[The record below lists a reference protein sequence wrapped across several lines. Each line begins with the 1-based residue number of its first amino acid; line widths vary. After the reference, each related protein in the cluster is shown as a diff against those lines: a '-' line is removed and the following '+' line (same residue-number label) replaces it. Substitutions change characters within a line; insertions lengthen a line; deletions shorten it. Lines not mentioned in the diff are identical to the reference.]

1 MEPSAIIS
9 VQDAQT
15 EYLKKMLRQSRL
27 RTLLT
32 AVMTMIFLGLGVFAL
47 QAGAQLSSILYEAET
62 TFSKLSAI
70 SSEIDEADVP
80 GMIEQINVLVQDGQT
95 AAAAATDSM
104 QTAAA
109 KMEALDIDTLN
120 QSIQDFAAVVE
131 PLSKLFGR

>member
-15 EYLKKMLRQSRL
+15 EYMKKMLRHSRL

-32 AVMTMIFLGLGVFAL
+32 AVMTVIFLGLGVFAL
-47 QAGAQLSSILYEAET
+47 QAGAQLSRILYEAET

-70 SSEIDEADVP
+70 SSQIDEANVP
-80 GMIEQINVLVQDGQT
+80 GMIEQINVLVQDGQA

-104 QTAAA
+104 QTAAD

-120 QSIQDFAAVVE
+120 RSIQDFAAVVE
-131 PLSKLFGR
+131 PLSRLFGR